1 MTEDNPVI
9 LRDYTLIKDLGEGNF
24 GKVKLAKLKSTKEKF
39 AIKILDKEKLKTQTK
54 STLYN
59 EIEIISCLNHKNVIH
74 IEKILED
81 EKNYYIIMEYCEKG
95 ELFDY
100 IVKKERLSSAEAS
113 LFFYQL
119 INGVEYI
126 HKQGFAHRDL
136 KPENLLLTKDKILK
150 IIDFG
155 LCHDFDGENL
165 LSTKCGSPSYAAPEI
180 LKGYPYDGFITD
192 IWCCGII
199 LYAMLCGYLPF
210 DGDNNQEIFQSIVE
224 CNPEFPDFLE
234 DDSVNLLSWILNSE
248 PKDRITINEIK
259 YHPFYLKGKNYYT
272 IQYEESDA
280 SESDDI
286 RNGYS
291 SIDTR
296 KFGFSTNRRNK
307 GNPHVFNNS
316 KKLKMKEGN
325 HYKNN
330 LYQKIFNRIINAEE
344 DENISKIKAANAKY
358 LLTSG
363 NEKEKEKESKIK
375 QVI

>member
-165 LSTKCGSPSYAAPEI
+165 LTTKCGSPSYAAPEI

-296 KFGFSTNRRNK
+296 KFGF
-307 GNPHVFNNS
+307 
-316 KKLKMKEGN
+316 
-325 HYKNN
+325 
-330 LYQKIFNRIINAEE
+330 
-344 DENISKIKAANAKY
+344 
-358 LLTSG
+358 
-363 NEKEKEKESKIK
+363 
-375 QVI
+375 